1 MTDQI
6 LKHHLD
12 AFLEG
17 NVDEIMKDYTAE
29 SSLYTPQGEIKG
41 LEGIKGF
48 FEYVFSLL
56 PQESFKF
63 NMAQQ
68 IIFGDYAYLAF
79 NCNSSLVDVPMGTD
93 TFKIQGGKILW
104 QALGAHIVQK

>member
-1 MTDQI
+1 MINQV

-12 AFLEG
+12 AFLQG
-17 NVDEIMKDYTAE
+17 NVNEIMKDYTAE

-41 LEGIKGF
+41 LEGIRGF

-63 NMAQQ
+63 NMVQQ
-68 IIFGDYAYLAF
+68 IIFDDYVYLAF
-79 NCNSSLVDVPMGTD
+79 DCSSSLVDVPLGTD
-93 TFKIQGGKILW
+93 TFKIRDGKILW
-104 QALGAHIVQK
+104 QTLAAHIVQK